1 MIISVYINFQEK
13 CNAQCSFSPHVQI
26 DSLFFLF
33 IQSQFID
40 LTIIDN
46 FYTGIPVQPFII
58 LYLTTQVF

>member
-1 MIISVYINFQEK
+1 MIIIVYINFQEK
-13 CNAQCSFSPHVQI
+13 YNAQNSFSPYVQI
-26 DSLFFLF
+26 DSLFFLC

-46 FYTGIPVQPFII
+46 FYTGSPVQPLII

>member
-1 MIISVYINFQEK
+1 MIIIVYINVQEK

-33 IQSQFID
+33 IQLQFID
-40 LTIIDN
+40 LPIIDN
-46 FYTGIPVQPFII
+46 FYTGIPVQPFIS

>member
-1 MIISVYINFQEK
+1 MIIIVYINFQEK
-13 CNAQCSFSPHVQI
+13 CNAQYTFSPHVQI
-26 DSLFFLF
+26 DSLFFVC

-46 FYTGIPVQPFII
+46 FCTGIPVQPSII